1 MFLPS
6 PIILSSHVMSLKHCD
21 VDNKQYSIDDKKTYR
36 KILKKRQKEMQRV
49 QQAYYHQGKRAIII
63 FQGWDASGKGGA
75 IRRLTEYL
83 DPRGYRV
90 HPIAAPSADE
100 QGKHYLYRFQIKL
113 PKVGTLAIFDRS
125 WYERVLTERVE
136 GFASDMEW
144 QRAYQEINEYERML
158 TDDGVKIIKIF
169 THISKDEQLERF
181 EERLRNPLKQWKL
194 TEEDIRNREK
204 WDEHENA
211 INDMLELT
219 STEQS
224 PWHVIP
230 ANHKWYT
237 RIAVLE
243 TIVNALSEGVDL
255 TPPPIDEALVRS
267 AEHTLGIAL
276 S

>member
-90 HPIAAPSADE
+90 HPIATPSADE

-243 TIVNALSEGVDL
+243 TVVNALSEGVDL

>member
-158 TDDGVKIIKIF
+158 TDDGVKVIKIF
-169 THISKDEQLERF
+169 THISKEEQLERF

-243 TIVNALSEGVDL
+243 AVVNALSEGMDL

-267 AEHTLGIAL
+267 AENQLGIAL

>member
-90 HPIAAPSADE
+90 HPIATPSADE

-243 TIVNALSEGVDL
+243 TIVNALSEGMDL

-267 AEHTLGIAL
+267 AEHTLGITL

>member
-6 PIILSSHVMSLKHCD
+6 PIVLSSHVLSLKNCD
-21 VDNKQYSIDDKKTYR
+21 VDNNQYSIDDKKTYR

-136 GFASDMEW
+136 GFASELEW

-169 THISKDEQLERF
+169 THISKEEQLERF

-224 PWHVIP
+224 PWHIIP

-243 TIVNALSEGVDL
+243 TVVKALSDGVDL

-267 AEHTLGIAL
+267 AERQLGIAL

>member
-243 TIVNALSEGVDL
+243 TVVNALSEGVDL

-267 AEHTLGIAL
+267 AEHTLGIDL

>member
-90 HPIAAPSADE
+90 HPIAAPSAEE
-100 QGKHYLYRFQIKL
+100 QGKHYLYRFQTKL

-243 TIVNALSEGVDL
+243 TVVNALSEGMDL

-267 AEHTLGIAL
+267 AEHTLGITL
-276 S
+276 P

>member
-1 MFLPS
+1 MFLSS

-204 WDEHENA
+204 WDKHENA

-243 TIVNALSEGVDL
+243 TVVNALSEGVDL

>member
-1 MFLPS
+1 
-6 PIILSSHVMSLKHCD
+6 
-21 VDNKQYSIDDKKTYR
+21 
-36 KILKKRQKEMQRV
+36 
-49 QQAYYHQGKRAIII
+49 
-63 FQGWDASGKGGA
+63 
-75 IRRLTEYL
+75 
-83 DPRGYRV
+83 
-90 HPIAAPSADE
+90 
-100 QGKHYLYRFQIKL
+100 L

-243 TIVNALSEGVDL
+243 TVVNALSEGVDL

>member
-90 HPIAAPSADE
+90 HPIAAPSAEE
-100 QGKHYLYRFQIKL
+100 QGKHYLYRFQTKL

-243 TIVNALSEGVDL
+243 TIVNALSEGMDL

-267 AEHTLGIAL
+267 AEHTLGITL

>member
-100 QGKHYLYRFQIKL
+100 QGKHYLYRFQTKL

-169 THISKDEQLERF
+169 THISKEEQLERF

-243 TIVNALSEGVDL
+243 TVVNALSEGVDL

>member
-169 THISKDEQLERF
+169 THISKEEQLERF

-243 TIVNALSEGVDL
+243 TVVNALSEGVDL

>member
-243 TIVNALSEGVDL
+243 TVVNALSEGVDL

-267 AEHTLGIAL
+267 AEHTLGITL

>member
-169 THISKDEQLERF
+169 THISKEEQLERF

-243 TIVNALSEGVDL
+243 TVVNALSEGVDL

-267 AEHTLGIAL
+267 AENQLGIAL

>member
-204 WDEHENA
+204 WDKHENA

-243 TIVNALSEGVDL
+243 TVVNALSEGVDL

>member
-243 TIVNALSEGVDL
+243 TVVNALSEGVDL

>member
-237 RIAVLE
+237 RIVVLE
-243 TIVNALSEGVDL
+243 TVVNALSEGVDL